1 MLYKSRCIGIL
12 GDEAANEINEKV
24 LDRLTHLGAV
34 YTQYTDVLNYSGWS
48 MVGDFNWR
56 EGGDDENVPNLLM
69 VVDDATIFPDHNMRT
84 QERGGCLDLVGFLR
98 VIRTV

>member
-12 GDEAANEINEKV
+12 GDEAANEINENV
-24 LDRLTHLGAV
+24 LHRLTHLGAV
-34 YTQYTDVLNYSGWS
+34 YTDVLNYSGWS

-69 VVDDATIFPDHNMRT
+69 FVDGVTIFPDHIMRT
-84 QERGGCLDLVGFLR
+84 HERGGCLDLVGFLK
-98 VIRTV
+98 VIKTV